1 MAEGATAPTAL
12 GLSSDEALARLRAR
26 PKSPRRPRGS
36 RSVPEIIWSN
46 TFTVFNLV
54 LGTLLAATLAFGDPR
69 DALFGGVIIANTLIG
84 IIQEL
89 RAKRTLDRLALLVA
103 PRARTWR
110 DGEQV
115 PLPVDE
121 LVEGDVVHLE
131 PGDQVIA
138 DGPLV
143 GARALALDESA
154 LTGEGDPVARE
165 PGEEILSGGFCV
177 SGAGDYQVA
186 ALGDDS
192 YAGRLAAEAR
202 GSRVQLSPLQ
212 EDINRILRWTVWVML
227 PLGAALIAYKALG
240 DESIG
245 EVVSEVVAALV
256 PIVPEGLFLLT
267 SITFAIAAINL
278 GRLGTLAQR
287 LNAVESLA
295 SVDTVCLDKT
305 GTLTDN
311 RLTVATLETAPTKD
325 ANELGS
331 DVGALA
337 ASVASRNATMQAI
350 LDGYPAAEREV
361 LAEVPFTSA
370 RKWSGATM
378 SGVGTVVMGAPD
390 VLARLGVAIP
400 RELAAAIADQ
410 QEHRRRVV
418 LVAEGADPL
427 DPETE
432 ALPGDLEAAGAIA
445 LAEGLREE
453 AVDAVGYLTAQGV
466 ESKVISGD
474 GLKTVQAVAM
484 AAGIPKADTGAEG
497 PSLPEDPDTLDP
509 IAERTGVF
517 ARVEPEQKRTLVR
530 ALTRMGRYVGMV
542 GDGVNDVL
550 AIKESRLGIAMGN
563 GSQMAKGVADIVLLT
578 NSFATVPVA
587 VEEGRR
593 IIRNTHRVAKL
604 FVAKSVTG
612 ALYLL
617 IFGFS
622 PIAFPFLARQI
633 TIVGSLA
640 IGIPAFFLAVT
651 PSSGRVQREGFFRS
665 LLAFTIP
672 AGTIV
677 AAVVST
683 GYVLAIFPLDLAVD
697 EGRTI
702 ATLLATFLGL
712 VILLQV
718 ERGVEG
724 RRVRWWV
731 WGLVGL
737 LAGTLVVG
745 LYIPFLQE
753 FFAVSE
759 PSNAG
764 WLVVLIGTAVGITG
778 LILQRHVPV
787 LRRLE
792 AEGS

>member
-1 MAEGATAPTAL
+1 VAEATTAPAPI
-12 GLSSDEALARLRAR
+12 GLSSEEARARLRAR
-26 PKSPRRPRGS
+26 PERPRRPRGS
-36 RSVPEIIWSN
+36 RSVTEIIWSN

-54 LGTLLAATLAFGDPR
+54 LGSLLAVTLAFGDPR

-115 PLPVDE
+115 PLPVSD
-121 LVEGDVVHLE
+121 LVEGDVVHIE

-143 GARALALDESA
+143 DARALALDESF
-154 LTGEGDPVARE
+154 LTGEGDPVARDR
-165 PGEEILSGGFCV
+165 GEKVLSGAFCV
-177 SGAGDYQVA
+177 SGAGDYEVA

-192 YAGRLAAEAR
+192 YAGKLAAEAR
-202 GSRVQLSPLQ
+202 GTRAQLSPLQ
-212 EDINRILRWTVWVML
+212 EDINRILRWTVWVMA
-227 PLGAALIAYKALG
+227 PLGVSLIAFKAAG
-240 DESIG
+240 DEPVQEI
-245 EVVSEVVAALV
+245 VSEVVAALV

-311 RLTVATLETAPTKD
+311 KLTVATLESAPARTAD
-325 ANELGS
+325 DLGS

-350 LDGYPAAEREV
+350 LDGYPADEREV

-378 SGVGTVVMGAPD
+378 ADVGTVVMGAPD
-390 VLARLGVAIP
+390 VLARLGVEIP
-400 RELAAAIADQ
+400 DELAGSIAEQ

-418 LVAEGADPL
+418 LIAQGATPL

-432 ALPGDLEAAGAIA
+432 ALPPDLEAAGAIA

-484 AAGIPKADTGAEG
+484 AAGIPRADLGIEG
-497 PSLPEDPDTLDP
+497 PSLPDDPDSLDP

-517 ARVEPEQKRTLVR
+517 ARVAPEQKRTLVR
-530 ALTRMGRYVGMV
+530 SLTRMGRYVGMV
-542 GDGVNDVL
+542 GDGVNDTL
-550 AIKESRLGIAMGN
+550 ALKESRLGIAMGN

-622 PIAFPFLARQI
+622 EIAFPFLARQI
-633 TIVGSLA
+633 TVVGSLA

-665 LLAFTIP
+665 LLAFTVP

-677 AAVVST
+677 ALVVSVA
-683 GYVLAIFPLDLAVD
+683 YVAALFPLDLNVE

-712 VILLQV
+712 MILLQV

-724 RRVRWWV
+724 RRVRSWV
-731 WGLVGL
+731 WGMAGL

-745 LYIPFLQE
+745 LYVPFLQD

-759 PSNAG
+759 PSGIG
-764 WLVVLIGTAVGITG
+764 WLAVLIGTAVGVG
-778 LILQRHVPV
+778 LLVLQRHIPV

>member
-1 MAEGATAPTAL
+1 MAEPATATATL
-12 GLSSDEALARLRAR
+12 GLTSDEARARLKAR
-26 PKSPRRPRGS
+26 GDRRRRPRGS
-36 RSVPEIIWSN
+36 RSVTEIVWSN

-54 LGTLLAATLAFGDPR
+54 LGSLLAATLAFGDPR
-69 DALFGGVIIANTLIG
+69 DGLFGGVIIANTLIG

-121 LVEGDVVHLE
+121 LVEGDVIHLE

-138 DGPLV
+138 DGPLMS
-143 GARALALDESA
+143 ARALAIDESI
-154 LTGEGDPVARE
+154 LTGETDPVGRE
-165 PGEEILSGGFCV
+165 PGEEVLSGAFCV
-177 SGAGDYQVA
+177 SGAGDYEVA

-192 YAGRLAAEAR
+192 YAGKLAVEAR
-202 GSRVQLSPLQ
+202 GARSQLSPLQ
-212 EDINRILRWTVWVML
+212 EDINRVLRWTVWVMA
-227 PLGAALIAYKALG
+227 PLGVALITFKLLG
-240 DESIG
+240 DEPIQ
-245 EVVSEVVAALV
+245 EIVSEVVAALV

-311 RLTVATLETAPTKD
+311 KLTVASLEAAPATSED
-325 ANELGS
+325 ELRG

-350 LDGYPAAEREV
+350 LDGYPADEREV

-378 SGVGTVVMGAPD
+378 AGVGTVVLGAPD
-390 VLARLGVAIP
+390 VLSRLGVVIP
-400 RELAAAIADQ
+400 DALASAIAQQ

-418 LVAEGADPL
+418 LVATGSEAL
-427 DPETE
+427 DAE
-432 ALPGDLEAAGAIA
+432 AERLPGDLEAMGAIA

-484 AAGIPKADTGAEG
+484 AAGIPRAETGIEG
-497 PSLPEDPDTLDP
+497 PSLPEDPDALDP

-517 ARVEPEQKRTLVR
+517 ARVAPEQKRMLVR

-542 GDGVNDVL
+542 GDGVNDTL
-550 AIKESRLGIAMGN
+550 AIKEARLGIAMGN

-578 NSFATVPVA
+578 NSFATVPIA

-672 AGTIV
+672 AGSIV
-677 AAVVST
+677 AAVVSV
-683 GYVLAIFPLDLAVD
+683 GYLLAIFPLDLTVE

-731 WGLVGL
+731 WGMVAL
-737 LAGTLVVG
+737 LAGILVVG
-745 LYIPFLQE
+745 LYTPLMRD

-759 PSNAG
+759 PSSVG
-764 WLVVLIGTAVGITG
+764 WLVVLVGSVIGIAA
-778 LILQRHVPV
+778 LIGQRHVPI